1 LARRQTKLKIKNFGS
16 TLSNYLIGEVTRSPN
31 LGVGG
36 RFSFQAVFGVDRGL
50 SSVHP
55 DTGLS
60 IQVLFGGGGGFVFLS
75 ANGNAQ
81 GALLLS
87 LEGGKDFIFFHVA
100 LFPHCIPMVFPLS
113 SYWVLNMF
121 SKFTMCSAT
130 CSPYKPAYIG
140 ERRTILPKHM
150 GRTYVHQNRTFY
162 FEEPP

>member
-1 LARRQTKLKIKNFGS
+1 
-16 TLSNYLIGEVTRSPN
+16 

-50 SSVHP
+50 SSVHL

-87 LEGGKDFIFFHVA
+87 LEAGRIFYFIFFHFA
-100 LFPHCIPMVFPLS
+100 LFPIAFP
-113 SYWVLNMF
+113 W
-121 SKFTMCSAT
+121 CS
-130 CSPYKPAYIG
+130 
-140 ERRTILPKHM
+140 L
-150 GRTYVHQNRTFY
+150 
-162 FEEPP
+162 